1 MIAIN
6 IVLASALII
15 ITILIHSYLTRF
27 IMFLIKHRNNPDHR
41 HYKRPNEYWISMI
54 VLMIFAIS
62 IVESVVWAL
71 AYLMTGTLTSI
82 EESLYFSIVT
92 YTTLG
97 YGDITISGPWRLL
110 AASEAAIG
118 IIIFGWSTAIVMAV
132 VQKLYLKKL
141 K

>member
-27 IMFLIKHRNNPDHR
+27 IMFLIKHRNNPDHE
-41 HYKRPNEYWISMI
+41 HHKRPNKYWISMI

-62 IVESVVWAL
+62 IAESVVWAL

-132 VQKLYLKKL
+132 VQKLYLKKS
-141 K
+141 

>member
-6 IVLASALII
+6 IVLGSVLII
-15 ITILIHSYLTRF
+15 ITILMHSYLTRF
-27 IMFLIKHRNNPDHR
+27 IMLIIKQRNNPDHK
-41 HYKRPNEYWISMI
+41 HHKRPNEYWISMI

-62 IVESVVWAL
+62 IVESIVWAL
-71 AYLMTGTLTSI
+71 AYLVTGALTSF

-92 YTTLG
+92 FTTLG

-132 VQKLYLKKL
+132 IRKLYIIKS
-141 K
+141 